1 MFSSLFPLALLLA
14 SAAEATITKNVRVSK
29 PFRAA
34 SADVVSPHYFELAKK
49 TVESAK
55 GYNPR
60 SAAFALAAD
69 NTTASTGLI
78 SLYEGEEF
86 ATGITI
92 GGQSFQV
99 IVDTGSSDTWVVESD
114 FLCVD
119 VQTEEPLNQTD
130 CGFGPAYTS
139 TSTFQQI
146 PNVNFNITYGM
157 DLTSFL
163 FPRLIRAFIGDGEF
177 LSGIFGYENT
187 TLAGLTVNQTI
198 ALVDYAAWFG
208 DTVTS
213 GLLGLAYP
221 AL

>member
-1 MFSSLFPLALLLA
+1 MVSSLLPVALLL
-14 SAAEATITKNVRVSK
+14 SAVADAAITKNVRVSK

-34 SADVVSPHYFELAKK
+34 SVDVASPYYFELAKK
-49 TVESAK
+49 AVASPK

-60 SAAFALAAD
+60 SAAFALAAA

-92 GGQSFQV
+92 GGQDFQV

-119 VQTEEPLNQTD
+119 VDTEDPLPQTD

-146 PNVNFNITYGM
+146 PNVNFNITYGI
-157 DLTSFL
+157 TSIHL
-163 FPRLIRAFIGDGEF
+163 FEF
-177 LSGIFGYENT
+177 NC
-187 TLAGLTVNQTI
+187 
-198 ALVDYAAWFG
+198 
-208 DTVTS
+208 
-213 GLLGLAYP
+213 
-221 AL
+221 